1 MRSTRLIQAIDTHTE
16 GMPTRVV
23 TGGVQVVPGKT
34 MAERRAWAKE
44 HLDDLRGLLMRE
56 PHGHAAMSGAILQ
69 PPTTAEADW
78 GVLYIETTGFLPM
91 CGHGT
96 IGVATAL
103 VEAGLV
109 AVSEP
114 VTRIHLD
121 TPAGPVV
128 ATVDVKDGGARS
140 VSIINVPA
148 FVLEDNASVE
158 VDGVG
163 TVKYAMVY
171 GGNFYPVIDAAQ
183 LGVELDLKHK
193 DELIAVG
200 LAHHRHSQCPAST
213 GSSQRPRD
221 PRHPSRRVRSP
232 GADGADTR
240 NAVLNVPGYFD
251 RSPCGTGTSAIMALR
266 HHRGELSVGDQH
278 VNESMLGTRFTG
290 TVLEEV
296 QVGGDCRHRS
306 ADHRPRVGDRFQPAP
321 RRSHRSVPRRLH
333 RLTNRTNHCPVP
345 VVWLA
350 PRTERRAPQWIATP
364 LNGAATGPPR
374 PPRSP
379 LTGVSTR
386 PPSSR

>member
-1 MRSTRLIQAIDTHTE
+1 MRSTKLIQAIDTHTE

-23 TGGVQVVPGKT
+23 TGGVQVVPGTT
-34 MAERRAWAKE
+34 MDERRVWAKE
-44 HLDDLRGLLMRE
+44 HLEDLRGLLMRE

-69 PPTTAEADW
+69 PPTTPEADW

-109 AVSEP
+109 TVTEP

-128 ATVDVKDGGARS
+128 ATVDVENGAARS
-140 VSIINVPA
+140 VSLTNVPA
-148 FVLEDNASVE
+148 FIVDDNVSVD

-163 TVKYAMVY
+163 TVTCN

-183 LGVELDLKHK
+183 LGVELDLKYK

-200 LAHHRHSQCPAST
+200 LRIIDAVNA
-213 GSSQRPRD
+213 QRPPVHPDD
-221 PRHPSRRVRSP
+221 PSIRGIHHAEFLQP
-232 GADGADTR
+232 GVSGADTR

-266 HHRGELSVGDQH
+266 HHRGEIRVGDQH

-290 TVLEEV
+290 TVLSEV
-296 QVGGDCRHRS
+296 HVGGTLGIVPQITGRAWVTGFSQHLIDPT
-306 ADHRPRVGDRFQPAP
+306 DPFPAGFT
-321 RRSHRSVPRRLH
+321 V
-333 RLTNRTNHCPVP
+333 
-345 VVWLA
+345 
-350 PRTERRAPQWIATP
+350 
-364 LNGAATGPPR
+364 
-374 PPRSP
+374 
-379 LTGVSTR
+379 
-386 PPSSR
+386 

>member
-1 MRSTRLIQAIDTHTE
+1 MRRC
-16 GMPTRVV
+16 P
-23 TGGVQVVPGKT
+23 VQFS
-34 MAERRAWAKE
+34 R
-44 HLDDLRGLLMRE
+44 
-56 PHGHAAMSGAILQ
+56 

-128 ATVDVKDGGARS
+128 ATVDVEDGGARS
-140 VSIINVPA
+140 VSITNVPA

-200 LAHHRHSQCPAST
+200 LRIIDTVNA
-213 GSSQRPRD
+213 QRPPVHPND
-221 PRHPSRRVRSP
+221 PGIRGIHHAEFVAP
-232 GADGADTR
+232 GAGGADTR

-266 HHRGELSVGDQH
+266 HHRGELVS
-278 VNESMLGTRFTG
+278 GT
-290 TVLEEV
+290 
-296 QVGGDCRHRS
+296 
-306 ADHRPRVGDRFQPAP
+306 
-321 RRSHRSVPRRLH
+321 
-333 RLTNRTNHCPVP
+333 
-345 VVWLA
+345 
-350 PRTERRAPQWIATP
+350 
-364 LNGAATGPPR
+364 
-374 PPRSP
+374 
-379 LTGVSTR
+379 ST
-386 PPSSR
+386 

>member
-69 PPTTAEADW
+69 TPTTAEADW

-109 AVSEP
+109 AVCEP

-128 ATVDVKDGGARS
+128 ATVDVEDGGARS

-200 LAHHRHSQCPAST
+200 LRIIDIVNA
-213 GSSQRPRD
+213 QRPPVHPND
-221 PRHPSRRVRSP
+221 PGIRGIHHAEFVAP
-232 GADGADTR
+232 GADGSDTR

-296 QVGGDCRHRS
+296 QVGGT
-306 ADHRPRVGDRFQPAP
+306 VGIVPQITGRAWVTGFSQHLVDPTDPFPAGFT
-321 RRSHRSVPRRLH
+321 V
-333 RLTNRTNHCPVP
+333 
-345 VVWLA
+345 
-350 PRTERRAPQWIATP
+350 
-364 LNGAATGPPR
+364 
-374 PPRSP
+374 
-379 LTGVSTR
+379 
-386 PPSSR
+386 

>member
-1 MRSTRLIQAIDTHTE
+1 MRSSRLVHAIDTHTE

-23 TGGVQVVPGKT
+23 TGGVRVVPGAT

-69 PPTTAEADW
+69 PPTTPEADW

-109 AVSEP
+109 PVSEP
-114 VTRIHLD
+114 LTRIRLD
-121 TPAGPVV
+121 TPAGPVTAV
-128 ATVDVKDGGARS
+128 VDVEHGRARS
-140 VSIINVPA
+140 VSITNVPA
-148 FVLEDNASVE
+148 FVLEDRAVVD
-158 VDGVG
+158 VDGLGEVE
-163 TVKYAMVY
+163 YAMVY
-171 GGNFYPVIDAAQ
+171 GGNFYPVIDAGR
-183 LGVELDLKHK
+183 LGLELDLRHK

-200 LAHHRHSQCPAST
+200 LRIIEAVN
-213 GSSQRPRD
+213 
-221 PRHPSRRVRSP
+221 SRRPPVHPEDPGIRGIHHAQFVQP

-266 HHRGELSVGDQH
+266 HHRGELSARDRH

-290 TVLEEV
+290 TVLEETEV
-296 QVGGDCRHRS
+296 AG
-306 ADHRPRVGDRFQPAP
+306 
-321 RRSHRSVPRRLH
+321 RRGIVPRI
-333 RLTNRTNHCPVP
+333 TG
-345 VVWLA
+345 
-350 PRTERRAPQWIATP
+350 RAWV
-364 LNGAATGPPR
+364 TGFSQHLLDPTDPF
-374 PPRSP
+374 PAGF
-379 LTGVSTR
+379 TV
-386 PPSSR
+386 